1 MIMIDFEEFLKN
13 LFEATPSAVRIN
25 GKLYNVKLEEVK
37 EEELIDANKFKK
49 ELDNYIDSIDPE
61 IYEDTMYLFT
71 KKYNYALF
79 NKLLEKDKLTKDE
92 YTILK
97 NAKSALTECVLD
109 AARARINYLNDKY
122 FYDKRQ
128 APEEN
133 SESAE

>member
-37 EEELIDANKFKK
+37 EEELIDASKLKK
-49 ELDNYIDSIDPE
+49 ELDDYIDSIDPE
-61 IYEDTMYLFT
+61 IYEDTMYIFS

-133 SESAE
+133 SESAK

>member
-1 MIMIDFEEFLKN
+1 MIDFEEFLKN

-37 EEELIDANKFKK
+37 EEELIDVTKLKK
-49 ELDNYIDSIDPE
+49 ELDDYIDSIDPE
-61 IYEDTMYLFT
+61 IYEDTMYIFS

-92 YTILK
+92 YAMLK
-97 NAKSALTECVLD
+97 NAKSALANCVLS

>member
-49 ELDNYIDSIDPE
+49 ELDDYIDSIDPE
-61 IYEDTMYLFT
+61 IYEDTMYIFS

-92 YTILK
+92 YTTLK
-97 NAKSALTECVLD
+97 NAKNALADCVLS

>member
-37 EEELIDANKFKK
+37 EEELIDVTKLKK
-49 ELDNYIDSIDPE
+49 ELDDYIDSIDPE

-97 NAKSALTECVLD
+97 NVKSALTECVLD

>member
-13 LFEATPSAVRIN
+13 LFEATPSEVRIN

-37 EEELIDANKFKK
+37 EEELIDANKLKK
-49 ELDNYIDSIDPE
+49 ELDDYIDSIDPE
-61 IYEDTMYLFT
+61 IYEDTMYIFS

>member
-37 EEELIDANKFKK
+37 EEELIDASKLKK
-49 ELDNYIDSIDPE
+49 ELDDYIDSIDPE
-61 IYEDTMYLFT
+61 IYEDTMYIFS

>member
-1 MIMIDFEEFLKN
+1 MNMIDFEEFLKN

-49 ELDNYIDSIDPE
+49 ELDDYIDSIDPE
-61 IYEDTMYLFT
+61 IYEDTMYIFS

-92 YTILK
+92 FAILK
-97 NAKSALTECVLD
+97 NAKSALADCVLD

-128 APEEN
+128 TPEEN

>member
-1 MIMIDFEEFLKN
+1 MIDFEEFLKN

-37 EEELIDANKFKK
+37 EEELIDVTKLKK
-49 ELDNYIDSIDPE
+49 ELDDYIDSIDPE

>member
-1 MIMIDFEEFLKN
+1 MNMIDFEEFLKN

-25 GKLYNVKLEEVK
+25 GKLYNLKLEEVK

-49 ELDNYIDSIDPE
+49 ELDDYIDSIDPE
-61 IYEDTMYLFT
+61 IYEDTMYIFS

-92 YTILK
+92 FATLK
-97 NAKSALTECVLD
+97 NAKIALTDCVLD

-128 APEEN
+128 TPEEN
-133 SESAE
+133 SESVK

>member
-37 EEELIDANKFKK
+37 EEELIDADKFKK
-49 ELDNYIDSIDPE
+49 ELDDYIDSIDPE
-61 IYEDTMYLFT
+61 IYEDTMYIFS

-92 YTILK
+92 FTILK
-97 NAKSALTECVLD
+97 NAKSALADCVLD

-128 APEEN
+128 TPEEN
-133 SESAE
+133 SESVK

>member
-37 EEELIDANKFKK
+37 EEELIDANKLKK
-49 ELDNYIDSIDPE
+49 ELDDYIDSIDPE

>member
-1 MIMIDFEEFLKN
+1 MNMIDFEEFLKN

-49 ELDNYIDSIDPE
+49 ELDDYIDSIDPE
-61 IYEDTMYLFT
+61 IYEDTMYIFS

-92 YTILK
+92 FAILK
-97 NAKSALTECVLD
+97 NAKSALADCVLD

-128 APEEN
+128 TPEEN
-133 SESAE
+133 SESVK

>member
-37 EEELIDANKFKK
+37 EEELIDTNKLKK
-49 ELDNYIDSIDPE
+49 ELDDYIDSIDPE
-61 IYEDTMYLFT
+61 IYEDTMYIFS

-97 NAKSALTECVLD
+97 NAKNALTECVLD

>member
-1 MIMIDFEEFLKN
+1 MIMIDFEEILKN

-37 EEELIDANKFKK
+37 EEELIDVTKLKK
-49 ELDNYIDSIDPE
+49 ELDDYIDSIDPE

>member
-1 MIMIDFEEFLKN
+1 MNMIDFEEFLKN

-37 EEELIDANKFKK
+37 EEELIDADKLKK
-49 ELDNYIDSIDPE
+49 ELDDYIDSIDPE
-61 IYEDTMYLFT
+61 IYEDTMYIFS

-92 YTILK
+92 FVILK
-97 NAKSALTECVLD
+97 NAKSALADCVLD

-128 APEEN
+128 TPEEN
-133 SESAE
+133 SESVK

>member
-1 MIMIDFEEFLKN
+1 MNMIDFEEFLKN

-25 GKLYNVKLEEVK
+25 GKLYNLKLEEVK
-37 EEELIDANKFKK
+37 EEELIDADKLKK
-49 ELDNYIDSIDPE
+49 ELDDYLDSIDPE
-61 IYEDTMYLFT
+61 IYEDTMYIFS

-92 YTILK
+92 FATLK
-97 NAKSALTECVLD
+97 NAKIALTDCVLD

-133 SESAE
+133 SESVK

>member
-37 EEELIDANKFKK
+37 EEELIDASKLKK
-49 ELDNYIDSIDPE
+49 ELDDYLDSIDPE
-61 IYEDTMYLFT
+61 IYEDTMYIFS

-92 YTILK
+92 FATLK
-97 NAKSALTECVLD
+97 NAKIALTDCVLD

-128 APEEN
+128 TPEEN
-133 SESAE
+133 SESVK

>member
-1 MIMIDFEEFLKN
+1 MNMIDFEEFLKN

-37 EEELIDANKFKK
+37 EEELIDADKFKK
-49 ELDNYIDSIDPE
+49 ELDDYIDSIDPE
-61 IYEDTMYLFT
+61 IYEDTMYIFS

-92 YTILK
+92 FTILK
-97 NAKSALTECVLD
+97 NAKSALADCVLD

-128 APEEN
+128 TPEEN
-133 SESAE
+133 SESVK

>member
-1 MIMIDFEEFLKN
+1 MIMMDFEEIFKN
-13 LFEATPSAVRIN
+13 LFTTVPSTVRIN
-25 GKLYNVKLEEVK
+25 GKLYNVKLEEAK
-37 EEELIDANKFKK
+37 EEELIDADKLKK
-49 ELDNYIDSIDPE
+49 ELDDYIDSIDPE
-61 IYEDTMYLFT
+61 IYEDTMYIFS

-133 SESAE
+133 SESNN

>member
-13 LFEATPSAVRIN
+13 LFEAAPSAVRIN

-37 EEELIDANKFKK
+37 EEELIDASKLKK
-49 ELDNYIDSIDPE
+49 ELDDYIDSIDPE
-61 IYEDTMYLFT
+61 IYEDTMYIFS

-92 YTILK
+92 YAMLK
-97 NAKSALTECVLD
+97 NAKSALADCVLS

>member
-37 EEELIDANKFKK
+37 EEELIDANKLKK
-49 ELDNYIDSIDPE
+49 ELDDYIDSIDPE
-61 IYEDTMYLFT
+61 IYEDTMYIFS

-92 YTILK
+92 FAILK
-97 NAKSALTECVLD
+97 NAKSALTDCVLD

-128 APEEN
+128 TPEEN
-133 SESAE
+133 SESAK

>member
-37 EEELIDANKFKK
+37 EEELIDANKLKK
-49 ELDNYIDSIDPE
+49 ELDDYIDSIDPE

-97 NAKSALTECVLD
+97 NAKSALTDCVLD

>member
-37 EEELIDANKFKK
+37 EEELIDASKLKK
-49 ELDNYIDSIDPE
+49 ELDDYIDSIDPE

>member
-37 EEELIDANKFKK
+37 EEELIDGNKLKK
-49 ELDNYIDSIDPE
+49 ELDDYIDSIDPE

-97 NAKSALTECVLD
+97 NAKNALTECVLD

>member
-37 EEELIDANKFKK
+37 EEELIDANKLKK
-49 ELDNYIDSIDPE
+49 ELDDYIDSIDPE
-61 IYEDTMYLFT
+61 IYEDTMYIFS

-92 YTILK
+92 YTTLK
-97 NAKSALTECVLD
+97 NAKNALADCVLS

-122 FYDKRQ
+122 FYDQRQ
-128 APEEN
+128 TPEEN

>member
-1 MIMIDFEEFLKN
+1 MNMIDFEEFLKN

-37 EEELIDANKFKK
+37 EEELIDADKLKK
-49 ELDNYIDSIDPE
+49 ELDDYLDSIDPE
-61 IYEDTMYLFT
+61 IYEDTMYIFS

-92 YTILK
+92 FATLK
-97 NAKSALTECVLD
+97 NAKIALTDCVLD

-128 APEEN
+128 TPEEN
-133 SESAE
+133 SESVK

>member
-1 MIMIDFEEFLKN
+1 MIMIDFEEILKN

-37 EEELIDANKFKK
+37 EEELIDANKLKK
-49 ELDNYIDSIDPE
+49 ELDDYIDSIDPE
-61 IYEDTMYLFT
+61 IYEDTMYIFS

>member
-1 MIMIDFEEFLKN
+1 MNMIDFEEFLKN

-25 GKLYNVKLEEVK
+25 GKLYNLKLEEVK
-37 EEELIDANKFKK
+37 EEELIDADKLKK
-49 ELDNYIDSIDPE
+49 ELDDYLDSIDPE
-61 IYEDTMYLFT
+61 IYEDTMYIFS

-92 YTILK
+92 FATLK
-97 NAKSALTECVLD
+97 NAKIALTDCVLD

-128 APEEN
+128 TPEEN
-133 SESAE
+133 SESVK

>member
-13 LFEATPSAVRIN
+13 LFEATPSEVRIN

-37 EEELIDANKFKK
+37 EEELIDVTKLKK
-49 ELDNYIDSIDPE
+49 ELDDYIDSIDPE
-61 IYEDTMYLFT
+61 IYEDTMYIFS

-97 NAKSALTECVLD
+97 NAKSALIECVLS

>member
-25 GKLYNVKLEEVK
+25 GKLYSVKLEEVK
-37 EEELIDANKFKK
+37 EEELIDANKLKK
-49 ELDNYIDSIDPE
+49 ELDDYIDSIDPE
-61 IYEDTMYLFT
+61 IYEDTMYIFS

>member
-37 EEELIDANKFKK
+37 EEKLIDASKLKK
-49 ELDNYIDSIDPE
+49 ELDDYIDSIDPE
-61 IYEDTMYLFT
+61 IYEDTMYIFS

-97 NAKSALTECVLD
+97 NAKNALTECVLD

>member
-37 EEELIDANKFKK
+37 EEELIDGNKLKK
-49 ELDNYIDSIDPE
+49 ELDDYIDSIDPE
-61 IYEDTMYLFT
+61 IYEDTMYIFS

>member
-37 EEELIDANKFKK
+37 EEELIDADKLKK
-49 ELDNYIDSIDPE
+49 ELDDYIDSIDPE
-61 IYEDTMYLFT
+61 IYEDTMYIFS

-97 NAKSALTECVLD
+97 NAKSALTDCVLD

-128 APEEN
+128 TPEEN
-133 SESAE
+133 SESVK

>member
-1 MIMIDFEEFLKN
+1 MIMIDFENFLKN
-13 LFEATPSAVRIN
+13 LFEATPSEVRIN

-37 EEELIDANKFKK
+37 EEELIDATKLKK
-49 ELDNYIDSIDPE
+49 ELDDYIDSIDPE
-61 IYEDTMYLFT
+61 IYEDTMYIFS

>member
-37 EEELIDANKFKK
+37 EEELIDVTKLKK
-49 ELDNYIDSIDPE
+49 ELDDYIDSIDPE
-61 IYEDTMYLFT
+61 IYEDTMYIFS

-128 APEEN
+128 TPEEN
-133 SESAE
+133 SESAK

>member
-37 EEELIDANKFKK
+37 EEELIDANKLKK
-49 ELDNYIDSIDPE
+49 DLDDYIDSIDPE
-61 IYEDTMYLFT
+61 IYEDTMYIFS

-92 YTILK
+92 YAMLK

-133 SESAE
+133 SESIK

>member
-37 EEELIDANKFKK
+37 EEELIDVTKLKK
-49 ELDNYIDSIDPE
+49 ELDDYIDSIDPE